1 MKPIKENILKIIIL
15 TIITG
20 VILLMIGDGKYVLF
34 PKEKTNELNSN
45 SKNQVNDD
53 FKYLTE
59 QFADLKMIR
68 YQVPGFEN
76 LDLRQ
81 KKLIYYLSQASLSGR
96 DIIFD
101 QNYRHNL
108 KIRRTLEAIVA
119 NYNGDRNTEEFEN
132 FMIYTK
138 RVWFSGGIHHHYS
151 SAKMKPGFTPEYLT
165 ELINQTEADE
175 TGEHPFPIDDF
186 ISWDED
192 AFSDDGEDDEYE
204 YKEAKMRLAEFVNNI
219 IFDQNNDTKRV
230 NRDKG
235 IDIILGSAN
244 NYYGP
249 NVTIDDVNSFYE
261 REFEERAPEYGL
273 NSRLIKVTDNSNDD
287 YVILEET
294 YRVGGMYGKALE
306 NMIYWIEKAK
316 TVAENDDQKKS
327 FDLLI
332 EYYKTGDINKWD
344 EYCVQWVN
352 TQTDIDWINGFVE
365 VYGDAAGR
373 KGAYESIVQIK
384 DMEAS
389 KTTEVINEYVQW
401 FEDNSSIMDEHKKEN
416 VIGVSYKVVTVAMES
431 GDASPSTPIGVNL
444 PNNNWIRTEK
454 GSKSV
459 SLGNIIAAYG
469 GAASGGGFLQEF
481 CFSEE
486 EIERAKKY
494 GDIAD
499 KLGTLLH
506 EVVGHASG
514 KINEGVG
521 TPKETLKNY
530 KSTLEEARA
539 DLVALYY
546 IMNEK
551 LVEIGLMESIECGK
565 AEYDSYIRNGLMLQ
579 LRRIELGD
587 NIEQDHMRNRQLVS
601 AWAYEKGLEDN
612 VIEKITKDGKTF
624 FVVND
629 YKKLQNIFG
638 QLLRE
643 IQRITSEGDFEAG
656 KALVE
661 NYGVQV
667 DQEIHAEV
675 LERSKQFNSAPYGG
689 FINPKYI
696 LVENNGEITDVLIE
710 YPDDFETQ
718 MMEYAKDYSFLPD
731 VNGYLNR
738 SFFKAYYEDCG
749 APETSLD
756 KTYKGEVEMT
766 SGEISRLVGLFSKKA
781 PACIK
786 DQQFQVSEYS
796 VSYGDPM
803 GSTQVKRV
811 KGYKFSSNAAVRGL
825 LQSVKSGK
833 RITFYD
839 IKVNVYEKG
848 KLVGKTKGTSISI
861 IVK

>member
-1 MKPIKENILKIIIL
+1 MRNLKENMLKGIVLVILF
-15 TIITG
+15 G
-20 VILLMIGDGKYVLF
+20 VIFFMAGDGKYILF
-34 PKEKTNELNSN
+34 PKKQTTESN
-45 SKNQVNDD
+45 NKEADN
-53 FKYLTE
+53 FKYQTE
-59 QFADLKMIR
+59 QFADIKMIR
-68 YQVPGFEN
+68 YKVPGFEN

-108 KIRRTLEAIVA
+108 KIRRVLETIIKH
-119 NYNGDRNTEEFEN
+119 YNGDRNTKEWNEF
-132 FMIYTK
+132 MVYTK
-138 RVWFSGGIHHHYS
+138 RFWFSGGIHHHYS
-151 SAKMKPGFTPEYLT
+151 SAKIKPGFSPAYFE
-165 ELINQTEADE
+165 ELITACTDEITE
-175 TGEHPFPIDDF
+175 TNSDF
-186 ISWDED
+186 D
-192 AFSDDGEDDEYE
+192 FSG
-204 YKEAKMRLAEFVNNI
+204 I
-219 IFDQNNDTKRV
+219 IFDENIDSKRV

-235 IDIILGSAN
+235 IDIILESAN

-249 NVTIDDVNSFYE
+249 NVSEEDVNLFYQK
-261 REFEERAPEYGL
+261 EFEERAPEYGL
-273 NSRLIKVTDNSNDD
+273 NSRLVKENGEV
-287 YVILEET
+287 YEQV
-294 YRVGGMYGKALE
+294 YKVGGMYGEALE
-306 NMIYWIEKAK
+306 KMINWIEKAK
-316 TVAENDDQKKS
+316 TVAENDDQRKS

-332 EYYKTGDINKWD
+332 EYYKTGDIYKWD

-365 VYGDAAGR
+365 VYGDATGR

-401 FEDNSSIMDEHKKEN
+401 FEDNSSIMDEHKKED
-416 VIGVSYKVVTVAMES
+416 VIGVSYKVVNVAMES

-481 CFSEE
+481 CHSEE
-486 EIERAKKY
+486 EIKRAKKY
-494 GDIAD
+494 GDVAD

-539 DLVALYY
+539 DLVGLYY
-546 IMNEK
+546 MMNEK

-565 AEYDSYIRNGLMLQ
+565 ADYDSYIRNGLMLQ

-601 AWAYEKGLEDN
+601 AWAYEKGLENN
-612 VIEKITKDGKTF
+612 VIEKIIKNKKTF
-624 FVVND
+624 FVIND

-656 KALVE
+656 KELVE
-661 NYGVQV
+661 KYGVQV
-667 DQEIHAEV
+667 DLKIHKEV
-675 LERSKQFNSAPYGG
+675 LKRSEKFNSAPYGG

-696 LVENNGEITDVLIE
+696 LVKNNGKITDVLIE

-718 MMEYAKDYSFLPD
+718 MMEYAKDYSFLPN
-731 VNGYLNR
+731 VN
-738 SFFKAYYEDCG
+738 
-749 APETSLD
+749 
-756 KTYKGEVEMT
+756 
-766 SGEISRLVGLFSKKA
+766 
-781 PACIK
+781 
-786 DQQFQVSEYS
+786 
-796 VSYGDPM
+796 
-803 GSTQVKRV
+803 
-811 KGYKFSSNAAVRGL
+811 
-825 LQSVKSGK
+825 
-833 RITFYD
+833 
-839 IKVNVYEKG
+839 
-848 KLVGKTKGTSISI
+848 
-861 IVK
+861 

>member
-1 MKPIKENILKIIIL
+1 MMSN
-15 TIITG
+15 
-20 VILLMIGDGKYVLF
+20 GKYVLF
-34 PKEKTNELNSN
+34 PPENSN
-45 SKNQVNDD
+45 TDQD
-53 FKYLTE
+53 FKYQTE
-59 QFADLKMIR
+59 QFADIKMIR
-68 YQVPGFEN
+68 YKVPGFKK

-81 KKLIYYLSQASLSGR
+81 KKLIYFLSQASLCGR

-108 KIRRTLEAIVA
+108 SIRRVLESIVE
-119 NYNGDRNTEEFEN
+119 NYKGDRNSTEWNEF
-132 FMIYTK
+132 MVYTK
-138 RVWFSGGIHHHYS
+138 RFWFSGGIHHHYS
-151 SAKMKPGFTPEYLT
+151 SAKIKPSFSPEYFEKLIKNVNPELLNKSNT
-165 ELINQTEADE
+165 LIESDLGVGISELIFNKN
-175 TGEHPFPIDDF
+175 ID
-186 ISWDED
+186 S
-192 AFSDDGEDDEYE
+192 
-204 YKEAKMRLAEFVNNI
+204 
-219 IFDQNNDTKRV
+219 KRV

-235 IDIILGSAN
+235 MDIILGSAN

-249 NVTIDDVNSFYE
+249 NITEEDVNFFYKK
-261 REFEERAPEYGL
+261 EFEERAPEYGL
-273 NSRLIKVTDNSNDD
+273 NSRLVKENGKI
-287 YVILEET
+287 YEEV
-294 YRVGGMYGKALE
+294 YKVGGKYGEALE
-306 NMIYWIEKAK
+306 QMIYWIEKAK
-316 TVAENDDQKKS
+316 NVAENDSQKKS

-332 EYYKTGDINKWD
+332 EYYKTGDIYKWD
-344 EYCVQWVN
+344 EYCIQWVN

-416 VIGVSYKVVTVAMES
+416 VVGVSYKVVTVAMES

-459 SLGNIIAAYG
+459 SLGNIIAAYS
-469 GAASGGGFLQEF
+469 GAASGGGFLEEF
-481 CFSEE
+481 CYSEE

-494 GDIAD
+494 GDTAD

-546 IMNEK
+546 MMNKK
-551 LVEIGLMESIECGK
+551 LIEIGLMESMECGM

-601 AWAYEKGLEDN
+601 AWAYEKGLEEN
-612 VIEKITKDGKTF
+612 VIEKITKNGKTY

-629 YKKLQNIFG
+629 HKKLQDVFG

-656 KALVE
+656 KKLVE
-661 NYGVQV
+661 NYGVQI
-667 DQEIHAEV
+667 DPQIHEEV
-675 LERSKQFNSAPYGG
+675 LKRSEKFNSAPYGG
-689 FINPKYI
+689 FINPKYT
-696 LVENNGEITDVLIE
+696 LKENNGEIKDVLIN
-710 YPDDFETQ
+710 YPDDFTTQ
-718 MMEYAKDYSFLPD
+718 MMEYANDYSFLPS
-731 VNGYLNR
+731 VN
-738 SFFKAYYEDCG
+738 
-749 APETSLD
+749 
-756 KTYKGEVEMT
+756 
-766 SGEISRLVGLFSKKA
+766 
-781 PACIK
+781 
-786 DQQFQVSEYS
+786 
-796 VSYGDPM
+796 
-803 GSTQVKRV
+803 
-811 KGYKFSSNAAVRGL
+811 
-825 LQSVKSGK
+825 
-833 RITFYD
+833 
-839 IKVNVYEKG
+839 
-848 KLVGKTKGTSISI
+848 
-861 IVK
+861 

>member
-1 MKPIKENILKIIIL
+1 MNTLRENILRGIIL
-15 TIITG
+15 AILFG
-20 VILLMIGDGKYVLF
+20 VIFLMTSDGKYILF
-34 PKEKTNELNSN
+34 PKENTTNPTSKSNKTEDNN
-45 SKNQVNDD
+45 
-53 FKYLTE
+53 FKYQTE
-59 QFADLKMIR
+59 QFADIKIIR
-68 YQVPGFEN
+68 YKVPGFEN

-101 QNYRHNL
+101 QNYRYNL
-108 KIRRTLEAIVA
+108 KIRKTLEAIVA
-119 NYNGDRNTEEFEN
+119 NYNGDRSTEEFKN
-132 FMIYTK
+132 FMAYTK

-151 SAKMKPGFTPEYLT
+151 SAKMKPGFTPQYLN
-165 ELINQTEADE
+165 ELISQTEE
-175 TGEHPFPIDDF
+175 VEEHPFPLKVDTVNDKN
-186 ISWDED
+186 ET
-192 AFSDDGEDDEYE
+192 
-204 YKEAKMRLAEFVNNI
+204 KRHLALWCSSI
-219 IFDQNNDTKRV
+219 IFDQTNDTKRV

-249 NVTIDDVNSFYE
+249 DVTIDDVNSFYE
-261 REFEERAPEYGL
+261 SKFEERAPEYGL
-273 NSRLIKVTDNSNDD
+273 NSRLIKTPLRDEDGFAEPD
-287 YVILEET
+287 GGFEIIEEN
-294 YRVGGMYGKALE
+294 YKVGGMYGEALE
-306 NMIYWIEKAK
+306 KMIYWIEKAK

-344 EYCVQWVN
+344 EYCVQWVS

-401 FEDNSSIMDEHKKEN
+401 FEDNSSIMEEHKKED
-416 VIGVSYKVVTVAMES
+416 VVGVSYKVVNVAMES

-481 CFSEE
+481 CYSEE

-539 DLVALYY
+539 DLVGLYY

-565 AEYDSYIRNGLMLQ
+565 ADYDSYIRNGLMLQ

-587 NIEQDHMRNRQLVS
+587 NIEQDHMRNRQLVA

-612 VIEKITKDGKTF
+612 VIEKITKNGKTF

-696 LVENNGEITDVLIE
+696 LVEKNGEITDVLIE

-718 MMEYAKDYSFLPD
+718 MMEYAKDYSFLPSE
-731 VNGYLNR
+731 NGNNIYSYGYSLPYKEP
-738 SFFKAYYEDCG
+738 KAY
-749 APETSLD
+749 
-756 KTYKGEVEMT
+756 
-766 SGEISRLVGLFSKKA
+766 
-781 PACIK
+781 
-786 DQQFQVSEYS
+786 Q
-796 VSYGDPM
+796 
-803 GSTQVKRV
+803 
-811 KGYKFSSNAAVRGL
+811 
-825 LQSVKSGK
+825 
-833 RITFYD
+833 
-839 IKVNVYEKG
+839 
-848 KLVGKTKGTSISI
+848 
-861 IVK
+861 

>member
-1 MKPIKENILKIIIL
+1 MKHFNENILKIIL
-15 TIITG
+15 TIIVLG
-20 VILLMIGDGKYVLF
+20 VLFLAVNDGKYVLF
-34 PKEKTNELNSN
+34 PKEKNSELD
-45 SKNQVNDD
+45 KFTYQ
-53 FKYLTE
+53 TE
-59 QFADLKMIR
+59 QFADIKMIR
-68 YQVPGFEN
+68 YKVPGFED

-81 KKLIYYLSQASLSGR
+81 KKLIYFLSQASLSGR

-101 QNYRHNL
+101 QNYRYNL
-108 KIRRTLEAIVA
+108 IIRRALEAIVEH
-119 NYNGDRNTEEFEN
+119 YDGDRSTKEWND
-132 FMIYTK
+132 FMVYTK
-138 RVWFSGGIHHHYS
+138 RFWFSGGIHHHYS
-151 SAKMKPGFTPEYLT
+151 SAKIKPGFSPEYFEELVSECSPELMDLLT
-165 ELINQTEADE
+165 NLDSNLNLNL
-175 TGEHPFPIDDF
+175 
-186 ISWDED
+186 
-192 AFSDDGEDDEYE
+192 SD
-204 YKEAKMRLAEFVNNI
+204 M
-219 IFDQNNDTKRV
+219 IFDENMDSKRV
-230 NRDKG
+230 NRDEG

-249 NVTIDDVNSFYE
+249 NVTEKDVNLFYKKG
-261 REFEERAPEYGL
+261 FEERAPEYGL
-273 NSRLIKVTDNSNDD
+273 NSRLIKENGAVSEQI
-287 YVILEET
+287 YK
-294 YRVGGMYGKALE
+294 VGGMYGEALKE
-306 NMIYWIEKAK
+306 MIYWIEKAK

-332 EYYKTGDINKWD
+332 EYYTTGDINKWD

-416 VIGVSYKVVTVAMES
+416 VVGVSYKVVTVAMES

-469 GAASGGGFLQEF
+469 SAASGGGFLQEF
-481 CFSEE
+481 CYNEE

-494 GDIAD
+494 ADVAD

-514 KINEGVG
+514 KINEGIG

-546 IMNEK
+546 MMNEK
-551 LVEIGLMESIECGK
+551 LIEIGLMKSLECGK

-579 LRRIELGD
+579 LRRIKLGD

-601 AWAYEKGLEDN
+601 AWAYKKGLEDN
-612 VIEKITKDGKTF
+612 VIEMVIRDGKTF

-629 YKKLQNIFG
+629 YNKLQNIFG

-656 KALVE
+656 KKLVE

-667 DQEIHAEV
+667 DQKIHKEV
-675 LERSKQFNSAPYGG
+675 LKRSEKFDSAPYGG
-689 FINPKYI
+689 FINPKYS
-696 LVENNGEITDVLIE
+696 LVKTNGEITDVLIE
-710 YPDDFETQ
+710 YPDDFKTQ
-718 MMEYAKDYSFLPD
+718 MMEYAKDYSFLP
-731 VNGYLNR
+731 NIN
-738 SFFKAYYEDCG
+738 
-749 APETSLD
+749 
-756 KTYKGEVEMT
+756 
-766 SGEISRLVGLFSKKA
+766 
-781 PACIK
+781 
-786 DQQFQVSEYS
+786 
-796 VSYGDPM
+796 
-803 GSTQVKRV
+803 
-811 KGYKFSSNAAVRGL
+811 
-825 LQSVKSGK
+825 
-833 RITFYD
+833 
-839 IKVNVYEKG
+839 
-848 KLVGKTKGTSISI
+848 
-861 IVK
+861 

>member
-1 MKPIKENILKIIIL
+1 MRNLKENMLKGIVLVILF
-15 TIITG
+15 G
-20 VILLMIGDGKYVLF
+20 VIFFMVGDGKYIIF
-34 PKEKTNELNSN
+34 PKKQTTESN
-45 SKNQVNDD
+45 NKEADN
-53 FKYLTE
+53 FKYQTE
-59 QFADLKMIR
+59 QFADIKMIR
-68 YQVPGFEN
+68 YKVPGFEN

-108 KIRRTLEAIVA
+108 KIRRVLETIIKH
-119 NYNGDRNTEEFEN
+119 YNGDRNTKEWNEF
-132 FMIYTK
+132 MVYTK
-138 RVWFSGGIHHHYS
+138 RFWFSGGIHHHYS
-151 SAKMKPGFTPEYLT
+151 SAKIKPGFSPAYFE
-165 ELINQTEADE
+165 ELITACTDEITE
-175 TGEHPFPIDDF
+175 TNSDF
-186 ISWDED
+186 D
-192 AFSDDGEDDEYE
+192 FSG
-204 YKEAKMRLAEFVNNI
+204 I
-219 IFDQNNDTKRV
+219 IFDENIDSKRV

-235 IDIILGSAN
+235 IDIILESAN

-249 NVTIDDVNSFYE
+249 NVSEEDVNLFYQK
-261 REFEERAPEYGL
+261 EFEERAPEYGL
-273 NSRLIKVTDNSNDD
+273 NSRLVKENGEV
-287 YVILEET
+287 YEQV
-294 YRVGGMYGKALE
+294 YKVGGMYGEALE
-306 NMIYWIEKAK
+306 KMINWIEKAK
-316 TVAENDDQKKS
+316 TVAENDDQRKS

-332 EYYKTGDINKWD
+332 EYYKTGDIYKWD

-365 VYGDAAGR
+365 VYGDATGR

-401 FEDNSSIMDEHKKEN
+401 FEDNSSIMDEHKKED
-416 VIGVSYKVVTVAMES
+416 VIGVSYKVVNVAMES

-481 CFSEE
+481 CHSEE
-486 EIERAKKY
+486 EIKRAKKY
-494 GDIAD
+494 GDVAD

-539 DLVALYY
+539 DLVGLYY
-546 IMNEK
+546 MMNEK

-565 AEYDSYIRNGLMLQ
+565 ADYDSYIRNGLMLQ

-601 AWAYEKGLEDN
+601 AWAYEKGLENN
-612 VIEKITKDGKTF
+612 VIEKIIKNKKTF
-624 FVVND
+624 FVIND

-656 KALVE
+656 KELVE
-661 NYGVQV
+661 KYGVQV
-667 DQEIHAEV
+667 DLKIHKEV
-675 LERSKQFNSAPYGG
+675 LKRSEKFNSAPYGG

-696 LVENNGEITDVLIE
+696 LVKNNGKITDVLIE

-718 MMEYAKDYSFLPD
+718 MMEYAKDYSFLPN
-731 VNGYLNR
+731 VN
-738 SFFKAYYEDCG
+738 
-749 APETSLD
+749 
-756 KTYKGEVEMT
+756 
-766 SGEISRLVGLFSKKA
+766 
-781 PACIK
+781 
-786 DQQFQVSEYS
+786 
-796 VSYGDPM
+796 
-803 GSTQVKRV
+803 
-811 KGYKFSSNAAVRGL
+811 
-825 LQSVKSGK
+825 
-833 RITFYD
+833 
-839 IKVNVYEKG
+839 
-848 KLVGKTKGTSISI
+848 
-861 IVK
+861 

>member
-1 MKPIKENILKIIIL
+1 MKLIKDNLLKVTLFSIIL
-15 TIITG
+15 G
-20 VILLMIGDGKYVLF
+20 VIFLMISNGKYVLF
-34 PKEKTNELNSN
+34 PQEN
-45 SKNQVNDD
+45 KNTDQE
-53 FKYLTE
+53 FKYQTE
-59 QFADLKMIR
+59 QFADIKMIR
-68 YQVPGFEN
+68 YKVPGFEK

-81 KKLIYYLSQASLSGR
+81 KKLIYYLSQASLCGR

-108 KIRRTLEAIVA
+108 SIRRVLESIVE
-119 NYNGDRNTEEFEN
+119 NYNGDRNSNEWNEF
-132 FMIYTK
+132 MVYTK
-138 RVWFSGGIHHHYS
+138 RFWFSGGIHHHYS
-151 SAKMKPGFTPEYLT
+151 SAKIKPGFSPEYF
-165 ELINQTEADE
+165 EKLIKTVNPEFLDKSNEVIE
-175 TGEHPFPIDDF
+175 TDLGISISDLIFNENID
-186 ISWDED
+186 S
-192 AFSDDGEDDEYE
+192 
-204 YKEAKMRLAEFVNNI
+204 
-219 IFDQNNDTKRV
+219 KRV

-249 NVTIDDVNSFYE
+249 NVTEEDVNLFYKK
-261 REFEERAPEYGL
+261 EFEERAPEYGL
-273 NSRLIKVTDNSNDD
+273 NSRLVKENGKI
-287 YVILEET
+287 YEEV
-294 YRVGGMYGKALE
+294 YKVGGKYGKALE
-306 NMIYWIEKAK
+306 QMIYWIEKAK
-316 TVAENDDQKKS
+316 TVAENDNQKKS

-332 EYYKTGDINKWD
+332 EYYKTGDIYKWD

-416 VIGVSYKVVTVAMES
+416 VVGVSYKVVTVAMES

-459 SLGNIIAAYG
+459 SLGNIIAAYSS
-469 GAASGGGFLQEF
+469 AASGGGFLEEF
-481 CFSEE
+481 CYSEE

-494 GDIAD
+494 GDTAD

-546 IMNEK
+546 MMNTK
-551 LVEIGLMESIECGK
+551 LIEIGLMESIECGM

-601 AWAYEKGLEDN
+601 AWAYEKGLEEN
-612 VIEKITKDGKTF
+612 VIEKKTKNGKTF

-656 KALVE
+656 KKLVE
-661 NYGVQV
+661 NYGVQI
-667 DQEIHAEV
+667 DQQIHKEV
-675 LERSKQFNSAPYGG
+675 LNRSEKFNSAPYGG
-689 FINPKYI
+689 FINPKYT
-696 LVENNGEITDVLIE
+696 LVEKNGEISDVLIE
-710 YPDDFETQ
+710 YPDDFTTQ
-718 MMEYAKDYSFLPD
+718 MLEYANDYSFLP
-731 VNGYLNR
+731 
-738 SFFKAYYEDCG
+738 
-749 APETSLD
+749 
-756 KTYKGEVEMT
+756 
-766 SGEISRLVGLFSKKA
+766 
-781 PACIK
+781 
-786 DQQFQVSEYS
+786 
-796 VSYGDPM
+796 
-803 GSTQVKRV
+803 
-811 KGYKFSSNAAVRGL
+811 
-825 LQSVKSGK
+825 
-833 RITFYD
+833 
-839 IKVNVYEKG
+839 
-848 KLVGKTKGTSISI
+848 SIN
-861 IVK
+861 

>member
-1 MKPIKENILKIIIL
+1 MKLIKDNLLKVTLFSIIL
-15 TIITG
+15 G
-20 VILLMIGDGKYVLF
+20 VIFLMISNGKYVLF
-34 PKEKTNELNSN
+34 PQEN
-45 SKNQVNDD
+45 KNTDQE
-53 FKYLTE
+53 FKYQTE
-59 QFADLKMIR
+59 QFADIKMIR
-68 YQVPGFEN
+68 YKVPGFEK

-81 KKLIYYLSQASLSGR
+81 KKLIYYLSQASLCGR

-108 KIRRTLEAIVA
+108 SIRRVLESIVE
-119 NYNGDRNTEEFEN
+119 NYNGDRNSNEWNEF
-132 FMIYTK
+132 MVYTK
-138 RVWFSGGIHHHYS
+138 RFWFSGGIHHHYS
-151 SAKMKPGFTPEYLT
+151 SAKIKPGFSPEYF
-165 ELINQTEADE
+165 EKLIKTVNPEFLDKSNEVIE
-175 TGEHPFPIDDF
+175 TDLGISISDLIFNENID
-186 ISWDED
+186 S
-192 AFSDDGEDDEYE
+192 
-204 YKEAKMRLAEFVNNI
+204 
-219 IFDQNNDTKRV
+219 KRV

-249 NVTIDDVNSFYE
+249 NVTEEDVNLFYKK
-261 REFEERAPEYGL
+261 EFEERAPEYGL
-273 NSRLIKVTDNSNDD
+273 NSRLVKENGKI
-287 YVILEET
+287 YEEV
-294 YRVGGMYGKALE
+294 YKVGGKYGKALE
-306 NMIYWIEKAK
+306 QMIYWIEKAK
-316 TVAENDDQKKS
+316 TVAENDNQKKS

-332 EYYKTGDINKWD
+332 EYYKTGDIYKWD

-416 VIGVSYKVVTVAMES
+416 VVGVSYKVVTVAMES

-459 SLGNIIAAYG
+459 SLGNIIAAYSS
-469 GAASGGGFLQEF
+469 AASGGGFLEEF
-481 CFSEE
+481 CYSEE

-494 GDIAD
+494 GDTAD

-546 IMNEK
+546 MMNTK
-551 LVEIGLMESIECGK
+551 LIEIGLMESIECGM

-601 AWAYEKGLEDN
+601 AWAYEKGLEEN
-612 VIEKITKDGKTF
+612 VIEKKTKNGKTF

-656 KALVE
+656 KKLVE
-661 NYGVQV
+661 NYGVQI
-667 DQEIHAEV
+667 DQQIHKEV
-675 LERSKQFNSAPYGG
+675 LNRSEKFNSAPYGG
-689 FINPKYI
+689 FINPKYT
-696 LVENNGEITDVLIE
+696 LEEENGEISDVLIE
-710 YPDDFETQ
+710 YPDDFTTQ
-718 MMEYAKDYSFLPD
+718 MLEYANDYSFLP
-731 VNGYLNR
+731 
-738 SFFKAYYEDCG
+738 
-749 APETSLD
+749 
-756 KTYKGEVEMT
+756 
-766 SGEISRLVGLFSKKA
+766 
-781 PACIK
+781 
-786 DQQFQVSEYS
+786 
-796 VSYGDPM
+796 
-803 GSTQVKRV
+803 
-811 KGYKFSSNAAVRGL
+811 
-825 LQSVKSGK
+825 
-833 RITFYD
+833 
-839 IKVNVYEKG
+839 
-848 KLVGKTKGTSISI
+848 SIN
-861 IVK
+861 

>member
-1 MKPIKENILKIIIL
+1 MENKINNMNNLRDNALKGIIL
-15 TIITG
+15 VIIFG
-20 VILLMIGDGKYVLF
+20 VIFLMLGDGKYVLF
-34 PKEKTNELNSN
+34 PKEKTNEVNSG
-45 SKNQVNDD
+45 STKIEDD
-53 FKYLTE
+53 SFKYQTE
-59 QFADLKMIR
+59 QFADIKMIR
-68 YQVPGFEN
+68 YKVPGFEKLN
-76 LDLRQ
+76 LRQ

-101 QNYRHNL
+101 QNYRYNL
-108 KIRRTLEAIVA
+108 AIRRVLETIVEH
-119 NYNGDRNTEEFEN
+119 YDGDRNNKEWNE

-138 RVWFSGGIHHHYS
+138 RFWFSGGIHHHYS
-151 SAKMKPGFTPEYLT
+151 SAKIEPGFSPEYFEKLVKNVIQEIFNSPHDQFT
-165 ELINQTEADE
+165 
-175 TGEHPFPIDDF
+175 TGIDVDWV
-186 ISWDED
+186 ISD
-192 AFSDDGEDDEYE
+192 
-204 YKEAKMRLAEFVNNI
+204 I
-219 IFDQNNDTKRV
+219 IFNKEIDSKRV
-230 NRDKG
+230 NRDEG
-235 IDIILGSAN
+235 VDIILGSAN

-249 NVTIDDVNSFYE
+249 NVTEEDVNLFYKK
-261 REFEERAPEYGL
+261 EFEERAPEYGL
-273 NSRLIKVTDNSNDD
+273 NSRLVKENGEVYEQVYKVN
-287 YVILEET
+287 
-294 YRVGGMYGKALE
+294 GMYGEALE
-306 NMIYWIEKAK
+306 KMIYWIEKAK
-316 TVAENDDQKKS
+316 SVAENDDQRKS

-332 EYYKTGDINKWD
+332 EYYKTGDIYKWD
-344 EYCVQWVN
+344 EYCVQWVK

-401 FEDNSSIMDEHKKEN
+401 FEDNSSIMDEHKKED
-416 VIGVSYKVVTVAMES
+416 VVGVSYKVVNVAMES

-481 CFSEE
+481 CYSEK

-494 GDIAD
+494 GDKAD

-546 IMNEK
+546 MMNEK
-551 LVEIGLMESIECGK
+551 LIEIGLMESMECGK

-601 AWAYEKGLEDN
+601 AWAYKQGIKEN

-624 FVVND
+624 FVIND

-638 QLLRE
+638 ELLRE

-656 KALVE
+656 KKLVE
-661 NYGVQV
+661 NYGVQI
-667 DQEIHAEV
+667 DQEIHKEV
-675 LERSKQFNSAPYGG
+675 LKRSEQFNSAPYGG
-689 FINPKYI
+689 FINPKYT
-696 LVENNGEITDVLIE
+696 LVENNGEIIDVLIE

-718 MMEYAKDYSFLPD
+718 MMEYAKNYSFLPS
-731 VNGYLNR
+731 VN
-738 SFFKAYYEDCG
+738 
-749 APETSLD
+749 
-756 KTYKGEVEMT
+756 
-766 SGEISRLVGLFSKKA
+766 
-781 PACIK
+781 
-786 DQQFQVSEYS
+786 
-796 VSYGDPM
+796 PM
-803 GSTQVKRV
+803 NK
-811 KGYKFSSNAAVRGL
+811 N
-825 LQSVKSGK
+825 
-833 RITFYD
+833 
-839 IKVNVYEKG
+839 
-848 KLVGKTKGTSISI
+848 
-861 IVK
+861 

>member
-1 MKPIKENILKIIIL
+1 M
-15 TIITG
+15 
-20 VILLMIGDGKYVLF
+20 V
-34 PKEKTNELNSN
+34 
-45 SKNQVNDD
+45 
-53 FKYLTE
+53 
-59 QFADLKMIR
+59 
-68 YQVPGFEN
+68 
-76 LDLRQ
+76 
-81 KKLIYYLSQASLSGR
+81 
-96 DIIFD
+96 
-101 QNYRHNL
+101 
-108 KIRRTLEAIVA
+108 
-119 NYNGDRNTEEFEN
+119 
-132 FMIYTK
+132 YTK
-138 RVWFSGGIHHHYS
+138 RFWFSGGIHHHYS
-151 SAKMKPGFTPEYLT
+151 SAKIKPGFSPEYF
-165 ELINQTEADE
+165 EKLIKTVNPEFLDKSNEEIE
-175 TGEHPFPIDDF
+175 TDLGISISDLIFNENID
-186 ISWDED
+186 S
-192 AFSDDGEDDEYE
+192 
-204 YKEAKMRLAEFVNNI
+204 
-219 IFDQNNDTKRV
+219 KRV

-249 NVTIDDVNSFYE
+249 NVTEEDVNLFYKK
-261 REFEERAPEYGL
+261 EFEERAPEYGL
-273 NSRLIKVTDNSNDD
+273 NSRLVKENGKI
-287 YVILEET
+287 YEEV
-294 YRVGGMYGKALE
+294 YKVGGKYGKALE
-306 NMIYWIEKAK
+306 QMIYWIEKAK
-316 TVAENDDQKKS
+316 TVAENDNQKKS

-332 EYYKTGDINKWD
+332 EYYKTGDIYKWD

-416 VIGVSYKVVTVAMES
+416 VVGVSYKVVTVAMES

-459 SLGNIIAAYG
+459 SLGNIIAAYSS
-469 GAASGGGFLQEF
+469 AASGGGFLEEF
-481 CFSEE
+481 CYSEE

-494 GDIAD
+494 GDTAD

-546 IMNEK
+546 MMNTK
-551 LVEIGLMESIECGK
+551 LIEIGLMESIECGM

-601 AWAYEKGLEDN
+601 AWAYEKGLEEN
-612 VIEKITKDGKTF
+612 VIEKKTKNGKTF

-656 KALVE
+656 KKLVE
-661 NYGVQV
+661 NYGVQI
-667 DQEIHAEV
+667 DQQIHKEV
-675 LERSKQFNSAPYGG
+675 LNRSEKFNSAPYGG
-689 FINPKYI
+689 FINPKYT
-696 LVENNGEITDVLIE
+696 LEEENGEITDVLIE
-710 YPDDFETQ
+710 YPDDFTTQ
-718 MMEYAKDYSFLPD
+718 MLEYANDYSFLP
-731 VNGYLNR
+731 
-738 SFFKAYYEDCG
+738 
-749 APETSLD
+749 
-756 KTYKGEVEMT
+756 
-766 SGEISRLVGLFSKKA
+766 
-781 PACIK
+781 
-786 DQQFQVSEYS
+786 
-796 VSYGDPM
+796 
-803 GSTQVKRV
+803 
-811 KGYKFSSNAAVRGL
+811 
-825 LQSVKSGK
+825 
-833 RITFYD
+833 
-839 IKVNVYEKG
+839 
-848 KLVGKTKGTSISI
+848 SIN
-861 IVK
+861 